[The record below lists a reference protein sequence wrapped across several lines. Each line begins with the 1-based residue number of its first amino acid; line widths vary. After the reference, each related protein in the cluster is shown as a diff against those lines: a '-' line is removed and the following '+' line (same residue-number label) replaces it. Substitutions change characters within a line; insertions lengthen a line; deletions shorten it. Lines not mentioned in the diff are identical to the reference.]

1 MPVLLSRCEL
11 AQRCQESFHFFSG
24 VVVHQPNAQDAAF
37 LLDTEALGQIQGVEI
52 SVPGENSA
60 VTEKRCD
67 FGWMVIAQPE
77 G

>member
-37 LLDTEALGQIQGVEI
+37 LLDAEPLGQIQGIEV
-52 SVPGENSA
+52 SVPSENSA
-60 VTEKRCD
+60 VAEKRRD
-67 FGWMVIAQPE
+67 FGWMVFTQPE